1 MKHRLA
7 ARILLAA
14 LTLPAPGAAMA
25 QVVVS
30 TSEGGTLAHLCY
42 VDAVTATKG
51 YTARSSVADCTAA
64 LNGGL
69 RPDVRAATY
78 DNRGILY
85 NAAASYS
92 ASFQDFNTAIR
103 LNPQLGDAWLNRG
116 VVKISLK
123 QPEDALAD
131 IEKGMALGT
140 SLPQA
145 AYYDRGVAE
154 MALKRNT
161 EAYLDFKRALAADPD
176 FAAAAQ
182 ALNDFVVTSRPA
194 AAKQN

>member
-1 MKHRLA
+1 MKH
-7 ARILLAA
+7 LLAA
-14 LTLPAPGAAMA
+14 QILLTALTLLAPGVAMA

-64 LNGGL
+64 LDGSL
-69 RPDVRAATY
+69 RQDVRAATY

-92 ASFQDFNTAIR
+92 AAFHDFNIAIR
-103 LNPQLGDAWLNRG
+103 LNPQLGDGWLNRG
-116 VVKISLK
+116 VTKIRLK

-154 MALKRNT
+154 MELNRNT
-161 EAYLDFKRALAADPD
+161 EAYLDFKRALAADPN
-176 FAAAAQ
+176 FAAAAD
-182 ALNDFVVTSRPA
+182 ALKDFVVVPKPA